1 MSNIPSFR
9 YDINGLRAWA
19 VIAVVLFHFGVP
31 GFSGGFVGVDIFFVV
46 SGYLMTGII
55 LKGLID
61 KDSKLIAVS
70 GFSIFDFY
78 IARARRI
85 FPALAVLCAVLLIIG
100 WFYLAPRDYRE
111 LGRESARAIIFA
123 SNFLYLKQDG
133 YFDSAAHEK
142 MLLHTWSLS
151 VEWQFYIVFPLLLLF
166 LAKLFRSVKL
176 IYLSIW
182 LLFLS
187 SLMASLYFSEKQPTA
202 AFYML
207 YTRMWEMLT
216 GGLVSIYFL
225 RKNCKPALIPLLN
238 FTGFSLIVFSIVF
251 FDGSYSWPSFYAIV
265 PVMGAAFIII
275 ANKQDSIFTRN
286 YIAQKIGSWSYS
298 IYLWHWPLV
307 VVLVYMELSNSL
319 GFVFLALTVSVFLG
333 FLSYKLIETPTRKI
347 SIKMA
352 SSFSWYV
359 FIILT
364 LILYLSSAQV
374 RRLDGIPDRLP
385 EAIVKIFDE
394 ENINPRFKEC
404 HVQLGQKVPEC
415 TYGGDELGVIVLGDS
430 HAASIVRTVEHALP
444 SNKLHVLDWTLSG
457 CPAIAGLKS
466 HTLKN
471 YMCGSFIAEKI
482 AASADLDNKVPMLI
496 VNRLAAYV
504 IGPNEPDRIQE
515 LITPDLYINKKYESR
530 EPEYYKEMLDGYVES
545 VCAFAEY
552 RDVYLLRPIP
562 ELEVSVPR
570 TMGRKLMYT
579 GSLESVSIPLDEYL
593 SRNKE
598 VMDAQN
604 RARELCG
611 VKILEV
617 QPYLCDDIMCRGDK
631 DGVPVYYDDD
641 HLNNIGS
648 ELFLDEFKKMFSKV
662 NI

>member
-1 MSNIPSFR
+1 MSNISSFR

-61 KDSKLIAVS
+61 KDSKLITVS
-70 GFSIFDFY
+70 SFSIFDFY

-251 FDGSYSWPSFYAIV
+251 F
-265 PVMGAAFIII
+265 
-275 ANKQDSIFTRN
+275 T
-286 YIAQKIGSWSYS
+286 
-298 IYLWHWPLV
+298 
-307 VVLVYMELSNSL
+307 
-319 GFVFLALTVSVFLG
+319 
-333 FLSYKLIETPTRKI
+333 
-347 SIKMA
+347 
-352 SSFSWYV
+352 
-359 FIILT
+359 
-364 LILYLSSAQV
+364 ILYRAFC
-374 RRLDGIPDRLP
+374 RC
-385 EAIVKIFDE
+385 EIF
-394 ENINPRFKEC
+394 
-404 HVQLGQKVPEC
+404 
-415 TYGGDELGVIVLGDS
+415 
-430 HAASIVRTVEHALP
+430 
-444 SNKLHVLDWTLSG
+444 
-457 CPAIAGLKS
+457 
-466 HTLKN
+466 
-471 YMCGSFIAEKI
+471 
-482 AASADLDNKVPMLI
+482 
-496 VNRLAAYV
+496 
-504 IGPNEPDRIQE
+504 
-515 LITPDLYINKKYESR
+515 
-530 EPEYYKEMLDGYVES
+530 
-545 VCAFAEY
+545 
-552 RDVYLLRPIP
+552 
-562 ELEVSVPR
+562 
-570 TMGRKLMYT
+570 
-579 GSLESVSIPLDEYL
+579 
-593 SRNKE
+593 
-598 VMDAQN
+598 
-604 RARELCG
+604 
-611 VKILEV
+611 
-617 QPYLCDDIMCRGDK
+617 
-631 DGVPVYYDDD
+631 
-641 HLNNIGS
+641 
-648 ELFLDEFKKMFSKV
+648 
-662 NI
+662 